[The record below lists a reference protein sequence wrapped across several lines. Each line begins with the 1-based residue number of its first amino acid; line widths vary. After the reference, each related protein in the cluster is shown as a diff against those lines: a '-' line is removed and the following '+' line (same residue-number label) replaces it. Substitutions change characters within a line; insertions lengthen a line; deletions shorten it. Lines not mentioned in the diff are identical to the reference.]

1 LTDGKYRATMPVSEQ
16 VHARRTVG
24 ITVALEFLGRD
35 PNSPDGDSATIYR
48 DMDRGTYLVQGL
60 KVVDQD
66 RLSQLRLP
74 EHETVV
80 EIPQYMTQFFPEV
93 AGGGRS

>member
-1 LTDGKYRATMPVSEQ
+1 M
-16 VHARRTVG
+16 
-24 ITVALEFLGRD
+24 ALEFLGKD

-48 DMDRGTYLVQGL
+48 DVDRDTYLVQGL

-66 RLSQLRLP
+66 RLSKLCLP

-80 EIPQYMTQFFPEV
+80 EIPRYMTQFFPEV
-93 AGGGRS
+93 SGGRRS